1 MITKLDRQLAGLE
14 QFQGTDFM
22 ERHQDGC
29 NWYDLSC
36 NYNSLPYNYDTVIL
50 VTSHKGH
57 LSWLKATLKNYFLTG
72 KFVLCSFD
80 HPFDGGSSLNQGQM
94 LTHFPR
100 PDHLLLAHAWV
111 FKHKTYDCSKRNGW
125 FWNLRYAQ
133 GVINQFPNFKYVFCV
148 NGDCIW
154 DKPEGVDEI
163 IKLLGDGDL
172 MSHASDSSKG
182 SPGTLHTAS
191 VIYKIEAF
199 NKILEYMIDCMKV
212 PIIGSNSAEVLLR
225 DAVALLKLKETIA
238 PKQPIYPQD
247 GSIDMYCCY
256 NEDSTWKEILG
267 FRNLAAEMET
277 ACEERLEPLPKH
289 YLDDYEDYIYLSS
302 YERDTIC
309 QYYKTN
315 DRRHLYRYWDQSA
328 DSWWDRRFMALPYY
342 GVEPIYDRQK

>member
-1 MITKLDRQLAGLE
+1 MDKASLALAGLLPVV
-14 QFQGTDFM
+14 GTNFM
-22 ERHQDGC
+22 EREG
-29 NWYDLSC
+29 NSLGLNYYDLSC
-36 NYNSLPYNYDTVIL
+36 NYNSEPYKYDTVIL

-57 LSWLKATLKNYFLTG
+57 LPWLKNTLKQYRLTN
-72 KFVLCSFD
+72 KFVLCAFD
-80 HPFDGGSSLNQGQM
+80 HPYIGWDNLAQETMKYSM
-94 LTHFPR
+94 PR
-100 PDHLLLAHAWV
+100 PDHSVLAHAWV
-111 FKHKTYDCSKRNGW
+111 FKHSTLDCSKRNGW

-133 GVINQFPNFKYVFCV
+133 GIINQFPNLKYVFCV

-172 MSHASDSSKG
+172 MAHASDSSRG

-199 NKILEYMIDCMKV
+199 NKILEYMTDCMKV

-225 DAVALLKLKETIA
+225 DAVALLKLKEAIA

-247 GSIDMYCCY
+247 GSLDFYCCY
-256 NEDSTWKEILG
+256 NQDSTWKEILG

-309 QYYKTN
+309 QYYKSG
-315 DRRHLYRYWDQSA
+315 DRRHLYKYWDESA
-328 DSWWDRRFMALPYY
+328 DSWWDRRYRDLTFY
-342 GVEPIYDRQK
+342 GKESIYDRK